1 MRGKTR
7 GREIRERTWEKKP
20 EWERER
26 VGAPGGRRVEFSLEE
41 ITGREIRGGVLFRGN
56 NRRERERSGKGE
68 ENRRER
74 DREGGTGRRE
84 QKRTRGMACEKRG
97 GGRRGAG

>member
-1 MRGKTR
+1 M
-7 GREIRERTWEKKP
+7 
-20 EWERER
+20 
-26 VGAPGGRRVEFSLEE
+26 EFSLEE
-41 ITGREIRGGVLFRGN
+41 ITDGREIRGGVLFRGN

-84 QKRTRGMACEKRG
+84 QKRTRGMACREREAWCRLSGQWG
-97 GGRRGAG
+97 GDVE

>member
-1 MRGKTR
+1 MG
-7 GREIRERTWEKKP
+7 ERSGE
-20 EWERER
+20 
-26 VGAPGGRRVEFSLEE
+26 EFSLEE
-41 ITGREIRGGVLFRGN
+41 IIGG
-56 NRRERERSGKGE
+56 RERSGKGE